1 VLIKNIKTESE
12 LSLKKGIYYLTNK
25 YLFLALAFIAI
36 FFLGSF
42 FAIKEYRNGS
52 LSNYVLHARGI
63 VSNNVAIIPNFILGL
78 TAKPDVI
85 YIDMKSREIQR
96 LAYLREKAIGEG
108 SYVIP
113 EHIKEQTVRGEIRYK
128 NQKHKAKFSLT
139 GANLDHISNTYKW
152 SLRVNL
158 NGEEQIEGMEKFTLL
173 VPQTRGSNLLSE
185 WIIHKFSNFI
195 GLINLRYNFKKIIL
209 NGKDHGIYAM
219 EEHFDKRMLENN
231 KMRAGLIIKPHLDSF
246 KVYKKKL
253 LENEDS
259 VFDDQSIS
267 MQLKYLDSAWQSF
280 LSGKIETSDL
290 FDIEKLS
297 KYYALADLANG
308 QHTHFLGNEFYYFNA
323 FTKLLEP
330 IGREWDAPYSSSENF
345 DIFLNNYSLN
355 DTDPKAKIFQN
366 LIFRDPKFVVLYLDF
381 LEEISHKEFIKNFL
395 HKIKDD
401 IQESKAILFSEYPH
415 LTADENFLFHQV
427 DKIKEQLGK
436 NVLDLIQI
444 QRIGKIANETIFSVT
459 NKSPVPIAIQS
470 ILIDK
475 ENYPVN
481 LLISRNS
488 NKYIRLSS
496 DIDII
501 NENMFAEIHVGGQKS
516 ELLKKILP
524 WTNIDISK
532 IYSSNKKIEDIEAH
546 SEWIIDSN
554 VIIPK
559 NQVLNI
565 GPGTVIDMINGA
577 GIISYGGVSFNG
589 TNNDPIHIISRD
601 GTGIGLAVISAS
613 KRSNIDYT
621 NFKGL
626 SEPEKNARF
635 LTSPVVFYESDV
647 DITNSSFE
655 NNSSEDALNIVR
667 SDFFINKV
675 LFRNTPSDALD
686 ADYSTGH
693 IKEASFFNIGND
705 SIDVS
710 GANVLLENIS
720 INGSLDKG
728 ISIGE
733 KSVATGSDIYIKDS
747 NLGISSKDL
756 SSFRFN
762 KVEISNTGIAYSL
775 FIKKREFGPSSGII
789 IDGTLK
795 ENDLDFLIEKGSSL
809 KFNDIPMLGDLENVK
824 SLIYDEVD
832 ETDPVSN

>member
-1 VLIKNIKTESE
+1 VLIKNIKTESD
-12 LSLKKGIYYLTNK
+12 LLLKKGIHYLTNK

-78 TAKPDVI
+78 TAKPDVL
-85 YIDMKSREIQR
+85 YIDMKSLEIQK

-108 SYVIP
+108 SFLIP

-139 GANLDHISNTYKW
+139 GQNLDHISSPYKW

-158 NGEEQIEGMEKFTLL
+158 NGDEQIEGMEKFTLL
-173 VPQTRGSNLLSE
+173 IPQTRGSNLLSE
-185 WIIHKFSNFI
+185 WMIHRFSNFI
-195 GLINLRYNFKKIIL
+195 GLINLRYNFKKIVV
-209 NGKDHGIYAM
+209 NGKNYGIYAM

-246 KVYKKKL
+246 KIYKKKL
-253 LENEDS
+253 LENENS
-259 VFDDQSIS
+259 VLDDQSIS
-267 MQLKYLDSAWQSF
+267 MQLKYLNSAWQSF
-280 LSGKIETSDL
+280 LAEKIETSDL
-290 FDIEKLS
+290 FDIRKLS

-330 IGREWDAPYSSSENF
+330 IGREWDSPYSSNESF
-345 DIFLNNYSLN
+345 DIFLNDYNLN
-355 DTDPKAKIFQN
+355 NTNSKTKTFQE
-366 LIFRDPKFVVLYLDF
+366 LIFKDSKFIILYLDF
-381 LEEISHKEFIKNFL
+381 LEKIANKDFIRSFL
-395 HKIKDD
+395 TRMKDD

-415 LTADENFLFHQV
+415 LTADENFLLHQV

-436 NVLDLIQI
+436 DFLSLIQI
-444 QRIGKIANETIFSVT
+444 QRTGKIANETIFSVE
-459 NKSPVPIAIQS
+459 NKASVPIVIEAF
-470 ILIDK
+470 LINK
-475 ENYPVN
+475 KNHPVN
-481 LLISRNS
+481 FVISRNS

-496 DIDII
+496 DIDEISEDI
-501 NENMFAEIHVGGQKS
+501 FAKIHVGGQKNQ
-516 ELLKKILP
+516 LLKTILP

-532 IYSSNKKIEDIEAH
+532 IYSSNNKIEHIEAN

-589 TNNDPIHIISRD
+589 TNNDPIHIISSD
-601 GTGIGLAVISAS
+601 GTGIGLAVITST

-626 SEPEKNARF
+626 SEPDKSARS
-635 LTSPVVFYESDV
+635 LSSPVVFYESDV
-647 DITNSSFE
+647 DITNSTFE
-655 NNSSEDALNIVR
+655 NNSSEDALNIIR
-667 SDFFINKV
+667 SDFFINKA
-675 LFRNTPSDALD
+675 LFRNTTSDAID

-693 IKEASFFNIGND
+693 IKETSFFNIGND
-705 SIDVS
+705 AIDVS
-710 GANVLLENIS
+710 GANIILENIS
-720 INGSLDKG
+720 INGSLDKA
-728 ISIGE
+728 ISLGE
-733 KSVATGSDIYIKDS
+733 KSIATGSYIYIKDS

-775 FIKKREFGPSSGII
+775 FIKKREFGPSSGVIL
-789 IDGTLK
+789 DGVLK
-795 ENDLDFLIEKGSSL
+795 ENDLNFLIEKESFL
-809 KFNDIPMLGDLENVK
+809 KFNDIPMLGDFEDVK
-824 SLIYDEVD
+824 SLIYDENY
-832 ETDPVSN
+832 ETNPVLN

>member
-1 VLIKNIKTESE
+1 VLIKNIKTESD
-12 LSLKKGIYYLTNK
+12 LLLKKGIHYLTNK

-78 TAKPDVI
+78 TAKPDVL
-85 YIDMKSREIQR
+85 YIDMKSLEIQK

-108 SYVIP
+108 SFLIP

-139 GANLDHISNTYKW
+139 GQNLDHISSPYKW

-158 NGEEQIEGMEKFTLL
+158 NGDEQIEGMEKFTLL
-173 VPQTRGSNLLSE
+173 IPQTRGSNLLSE
-185 WIIHKFSNFI
+185 WMIHRFSNFI
-195 GLINLRYNFKKIIL
+195 GLINLRYNFKKIVV
-209 NGKDHGIYAM
+209 NGKNYGIYAM

-246 KVYKKKL
+246 KIYKKKL
-253 LENEDS
+253 LENENS
-259 VFDDQSIS
+259 VLDDQSIS
-267 MQLKYLDSAWQSF
+267 MQLKYLNSAWQSF
-280 LSGKIETSDL
+280 LAEKIETSDL
-290 FDIEKLS
+290 FDIRKLS

-330 IGREWDAPYSSSENF
+330 IGREWDSPYSSNESF
-345 DIFLNNYSLN
+345 DIFLNDYNLN
-355 DTDPKAKIFQN
+355 NTNSKTKTFQE
-366 LIFRDPKFVVLYLDF
+366 LIFKDSKFIILYLDF
-381 LEEISHKEFIKNFL
+381 LEKIANKDFIRSFL
-395 HKIKDD
+395 TRMKDD

-415 LTADENFLFHQV
+415 LTADENFLLHQV

-436 NVLDLIQI
+436 DFLSLIQI
-444 QRIGKIANETIFSVT
+444 QRTGKIANETIFSVE
-459 NKSPVPIAIQS
+459 NKASVPIVIEAF
-470 ILIDK
+470 LINK
-475 ENYPVN
+475 KNHPVN
-481 LLISRNS
+481 FVISRNS

-496 DIDII
+496 DIDEISEDI
-501 NENMFAEIHVGGQKS
+501 FAKIHVGGQKNQ
-516 ELLKKILP
+516 LLKTILP

-532 IYSSNKKIEDIEAH
+532 IYSSNNKIEHIEAN

-589 TNNDPIHIISRD
+589 TNNDPIHIISSD
-601 GTGIGLAVISAS
+601 GTGIGLAVITST

-626 SEPEKNARF
+626 SEPDKSARS
-635 LTSPVVFYESDV
+635 LSSPVVFYESDV
-647 DITNSSFE
+647 DITNSTFE
-655 NNSSEDALNIVR
+655 NNSSEDALNIIR
-667 SDFFINKV
+667 SDFFINKA
-675 LFRNTPSDALD
+675 LFRNTTSDAID

-693 IKEASFFNIGND
+693 IKETSFFNIGND
-705 SIDVS
+705 AIDVS
-710 GANVLLENIS
+710 GANIILENIS
-720 INGSLDKG
+720 INGSLDKA
-728 ISIGE
+728 ISLGE
-733 KSVATGSDIYIKDS
+733 KSIATGSDIYIKDS

-775 FIKKREFGPSSGII
+775 FIKKREFGPSSGVIL
-789 IDGTLK
+789 DGVLK
-795 ENDLDFLIEKGSSL
+795 ENDLNFLIEKESFL
-809 KFNDIPMLGDLENVK
+809 KFNDIPMLGDFEDVK
-824 SLIYDEVD
+824 SLIYDENY
-832 ETDPVSN
+832 ETNPVLN